1 MPFSLVLA
9 LVVLALLAAV
19 FVELARGGTS
29 LRRLDGVA
37 PPANPGERPTVSVV
51 VAARNEARHVEAA
64 LGSLLAQAEA
74 DDGGMEVIVVEDR
87 STDAT
92 GAILERMAAAH
103 PVLRV
108 LHVAELPAGW
118 LGKNHALWLGA
129 AAARGE
135 LLLFTDADVVMAPG
149 AIRRAAAHLVR
160 GGRDHLAL
168 APAVRMPGRL
178 LQAFGVAFGIFFSLA
193 TRPWRVSDPRSRAHV
208 GVGAFNLV
216 RADAY
221 RAMGTHRAIAM
232 RPDDD
237 LKLGKLVKKHGF
249 RQEFLVGAPDVSV
262 EWYATLGEAVDGLKK
277 NAFAG
282 LEYRLSWVVAAT
294 AVHALLFLWPYVGL
308 VVSAGTARW
317 AYAASV
323 VLLLLMF
330 VGAARS
336 QGVPPGDAVLF
347 PVASAVFLF
356 IVWNATVWTLARGG
370 IEWRGTR
377 YSLSELRA
385 NRV

>member
-1 MPFSLVLA
+1 MSLDLIVAVLA
-9 LVVLALLAAV
+9 FVLVAAI

-29 LRRLDGVA
+29 LRRLEDVA
-37 PPANPGERPTVSVV
+37 PPAGEHERPSVSVV
-51 VAARNEARHVEAA
+51 VAARNEERHVETA
-64 LGSLLAQAEA
+64 LRSLLAQADA
-74 DDGGMEVIVVEDR
+74 DGGGMEVIVVDDR
-87 STDAT
+87 SVDRT
-92 GAILERMAAAH
+92 GAILERMAAEH
-103 PVLRV
+103 PALRV

-118 LGKNHALWLGA
+118 LGKNHALWMGA
-129 AAARGE
+129 RAARGE

-168 APAVRMPGRL
+168 APAVVMPGRL

-216 RADAY
+216 RASAY

-249 RQEFLVGAPDVSV
+249 GQEFLVGAPDVSV

-282 LEYRLSWVVAAT
+282 LEYRVSWVVLAT
-294 AVHALLFLWPYVGL
+294 VAHAFLFLWPYVGL
-308 VVSAGTARW
+308 VVSEGPARW
-317 AYAASV
+317 LYAASV

-330 VGAARS
+330 VGAAQS
-336 QGVPPGDAVLF
+336 QGVPLTDAVLF

-356 IVWNATVWTLARGG
+356 VVWNATVWTLARGG
-370 IEWRGTR
+370 IEWRGTH
-377 YSLSELRA
+377 YPLAELRA